1 MSWSERTEGFRVN
14 RAYDGNWPTAS
25 VASSAVWTSPTA
37 LPTRS
42 RAWHLLHLAL
52 RVSHG
57 HQHAV
62 RERGN
67 AKAAEHVDELGRC
80 VRRVGTD
87 LEVGVH
93 PVQGEALVPQVRPE
107 DGPLEVGAVEPG
119 QGVEPSAVK

>member
-1 MSWSERTEGFRVN
+1 MSRRLVRKWCN
-14 RAYDGNWPTAS
+14 N
-25 VASSAVWTSPTA
+25 
-37 LPTRS
+37 
-42 RAWHLLHLAL
+42 
-52 RVSHG
+52 G

-93 PVQGEALVPQVRPE
+93 PVQGEALVSQVRPE
-107 DGPLEVGAVEPG
+107 DGPLEVRAVEPG
-119 QGVEPSAVK
+119 QGVEPSAVKVRPPVCQLLQVLEVRLARTAGHSP